1 MVTALRQSHVVRG
14 LAILYGSSLLSG
26 VGWSMMLPTIPV
38 LSSHFDVSGGAAAQV
53 VTAFGIGRF
62 AGMPISGVMVDR
74 FGTRT
79 AMVGGP
85 LMAAVAATSAFLT
98 PWFPVILAA
107 MLFVGMGDSIWTMGR
122 EIAGIDMTK
131 QHQRGRVLSGF
142 HGVHSGGLALGPLIG
157 GILTDQISFRAV
169 FIVYVA
175 MALGAMLLGLIA
187 HDARPHRE
195 ATSSPSSVRLVLLS
209 IVRWPAG
216 LPGLFRQIE
225 PHLRATYA
233 SLVFAT
239 LTSFMFRMT
248 TQSMIPLYAGI
259 RLGFT
264 PTEIGALFSIS
275 AALVIGMILP
285 AGFIID
291 KVGRKWATVPS
302 TGFPAIAFLLIPFSD
317 TFVQLAALM
326 CIVGIANGLS
336 LGSLATST
344 YDVIPASARG
354 RLQALRRTVAE
365 VGGISGPLIGGLLAN
380 AFNPGVPFLVYA
392 PILVLAAVLLLVF
405 AKETLVKNTS

>member
-1 MVTALRQSHVVRG
+1 MVTALRPSHVVRG
-14 LAILYGSSLLSG
+14 LTVLYASSLLSG

-38 LSSHFDVSGGAAAQV
+38 LASHFDVSGGAAAQV

-62 AGMPISGVMVDR
+62 AGMPISGMMVDR

-85 LMAAVAATSAFLT
+85 ILAAGAAAAAFVT
-98 PWFPVILAA
+98 PWFPIILLA

-122 EIAGIDMTK
+122 EIAGIDLTK
-131 QHQRGRVLSGF
+131 LDQRGRVLSGF

-175 MALGAMLLGLIA
+175 MALGAMFLGLIA
-187 HDARPHRE
+187 HDARPHRASTAGTE
-195 ATSSPSSVRLVLLS
+195 IARHWLISFL
-209 IVRWPAG
+209 RWPMGIPA
-216 LPGLFRQIE
+216 LFRQIE

-248 TQSMIPLYAGI
+248 VQSMLPLYAGI

-275 AALVIGMILP
+275 AVLVIGMILP

-302 TGFPAIAFLLIPFSD
+302 TGFPAIAFVLIPFSD
-317 TFVQLAALM
+317 SFAQIAVLM
-326 CIVGIANGLS
+326 CIVGVANGLS

-344 YDVIPASARG
+344 YDVIPESARG

-365 VGGISGPLIGGLLAN
+365 VGGIGGPLFGGLLAN

-405 AKETLVKNTS
+405 AKETLVKHSR